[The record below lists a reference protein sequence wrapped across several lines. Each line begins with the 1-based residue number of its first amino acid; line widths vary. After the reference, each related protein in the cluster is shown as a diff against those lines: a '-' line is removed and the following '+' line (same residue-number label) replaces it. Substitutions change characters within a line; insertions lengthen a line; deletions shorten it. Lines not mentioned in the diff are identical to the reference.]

1 MMCRFVGNEAIPLLP
16 SAAAGSIVL
25 PAMSAK
31 SQRNLVAILR
41 SQSESAE
48 WVVDSKHELWD

>member
-1 MMCRFVGNEAIPLLP
+1 MMCRFVGDEAVPLLP
-16 SAAAGSIVL
+16 SA
-25 PAMSAK
+25 AMSAK

-48 WVVDSKHELWD
+48 WVVDSKLELWD